1 MAVPQSKTTS
11 KRLETL
17 FSKSDRAEVAALLV
31 EDCAD
36 NLPSWRDGTQEG
48 LERIRFAV
56 LKLSEG
62 TLQRCLIVPGT
73 NGSISSVGSDFGY
86 PAAL

>member
-1 MAVPQSKTTS
+1 M
-11 KRLETL
+11 
-17 FSKSDRAEVAALLV
+17 AALLV

-36 NLPSWRDGTQEG
+36 NLPSWRDGTLDG

-62 TLQRCLIVPGT
+62 NLQKLLEAIYLAKVDWRDALVSAG
-73 NGSISSVGSDFGY
+73 FGDDTRAHEAWW
-86 PAAL
+86 PDANAR